1 MTERPV
7 ASLVESDSDALLLL
21 LMYISSEFIFKV
33 FSGVD
38 ARGLY
43 FIPGLFLNP
52 DKDTVL
58 LKVQSWEHY
67 GHEWIDLIQD
77 ARTQRHDT
85 YNDEASV

>member
-21 LMYISSEFIFKV
+21 LMYISSEFILKV

-43 FIPGLFLNP
+43 FIPG
-52 DKDTVL
+52 
-58 LKVQSWEHY
+58 
-67 GHEWIDLIQD
+67 
-77 ARTQRHDT
+77 
-85 YNDEASV
+85 